1 MHSFSWNGVPT
12 RPSHLLL
19 PENDFLS
26 PALGRPGV
34 SPHSLGPGLSSCS
47 LSPFPSPPALETL
60 AGPSS
65 EPALPHRCGNCQM
78 LWWFKCAVEARIK
91 GWCPQLMLSKAAGE
105 CYRCGCR
112 WIGGGRPRALHLSL
126 NRCLTLYFPGGQKE
140 PDYSA
145 SVGAMRDRTSSPA
158 LARGGSQAL
167 GFHPSAHKTGSY
179 SQNFSVG
186 DFIPTLNFNG
196 QASKGIVVSTP
207 GFVKNCLVACGGA
220 DKVTRTGG
228 HWSFQPGT
236 LTMFHQPSCHVKH
249 EKMKLPH
256 QVICLPS
263 IGPIFRDPL
272 PSLGMTGTINSQPQN
287 HGAKQAAVLWKA
299 DAQQAY
305 KHLLA
310 RRRFTSEISMQSG

>member
-1 MHSFSWNGVPT
+1 MVLPT
-12 RPSHLLL
+12 ECIHFPGMECQLDPATFCSQRMISSAQRWGGQEWVLIHWGLGWAPAASL
-19 PENDFLS
+19 PS
-26 PALGRPGV
+26 PA
-34 SPHSLGPGLSSCS
+34 
-47 LSPFPSPPALETL
+47 ALETL

-112 WIGGGRPRALHLSL
+112 WIGGGRPRAHHLFL

-145 SVGAMRDRTSSPA
+145 SVEAMRDRTSSPA

-196 QASKGIVVSTP
+196 
-207 GFVKNCLVACGGA
+207 
-220 DKVTRTGG
+220 
-228 HWSFQPGT
+228 
-236 LTMFHQPSCHVKH
+236 
-249 EKMKLPH
+249 
-256 QVICLPS
+256 
-263 IGPIFRDPL
+263 
-272 PSLGMTGTINSQPQN
+272 
-287 HGAKQAAVLWKA
+287 
-299 DAQQAY
+299 
-305 KHLLA
+305 
-310 RRRFTSEISMQSG
+310 